1 MTFEDSG
8 KNIGR
13 AISSLERMQA
23 EITER
28 LGLQTSPAKTSK
40 DQSAVDQKA
49 LDSEVN
55 KELSGLLENL
65 SDPTMHRLRSVAV
78 QQIASAI
85 PQLAICGS
93 PGEAQKVLELF
104 LGRVL
109 GNGRL

>member
-23 EITER
+23 EITQR
-28 LGLQTSPAKTSK
+28 LNLEISPAKASR
-40 DQSAVDQKA
+40 DHSAVDQKA

-55 KELSGLLENL
+55 NELSGLLENL

-78 QQIASAI
+78 QQISSAI
-85 PQLAICGS
+85 PQLATCGS
-93 PGEAQKVLELF
+93 PAEAQRVLEVFLGKVL
-104 LGRVL
+104 GSS
-109 GNGRL
+109 RL